1 MPTTIAAAGD
11 DNGNKFTVDTG
22 ATVHC
27 VNDRTV
33 LEHEYERPRRMKI
46 QMANGQILRPE
57 AVGSCRVKLLTETG
71 SVREV
76 VLHGVVYHREFS
88 ENLLS
93 IRRLAVDSG
102 FKGSFGPD
110 ELDNY
115 LMHKKSGDI
124 IRFQY
129 TDALA
134 ERMWAYS
141 SGLSGDT
148 LRRVRSERQHRRCSV
163 CTMLCVLVGCSTG
176 LPAWQGPRGGPRE

>member
-1 MPTTIAAAGD
+1 
-11 DNGNKFTVDTG
+11 
-22 ATVHC
+22 
-27 VNDRTV
+27 
-33 LEHEYERPRRMKI
+33 
-46 QMANGQILRPE
+46 MANGQILRPE

-129 TDALA
+129 TDEGYTLGSALSA
-134 ERMWAYS
+134 KFKIDY
-141 SGLSGDT
+141 DT
-148 LRRVRSERQHRRCSV
+148 VHRRFHC
-163 CTMLCVLVGCSTG
+163 
-176 LPAWQGPRGGPRE
+176 GPRRLGELQHASLNFPSFAWGSADKHTCDHCIAGGMRRRSFPSRVAQKFSYFGERLCSDLCGPFQRDP

>member
-1 MPTTIAAAGD
+1 
-11 DNGNKFTVDTG
+11 
-22 ATVHC
+22 
-27 VNDRTV
+27 
-33 LEHEYERPRRMKI
+33 
-46 QMANGQILRPE
+46 MANGQILRPE

-124 IRFQY
+124 IRFQ
-129 TDALA
+129 
-134 ERMWAYS
+134 
-141 SGLSGDT
+141 
-148 LRRVRSERQHRRCSV
+148 
-163 CTMLCVLVGCSTG
+163 
-176 LPAWQGPRGGPRE
+176 

>member
-1 MPTTIAAAGD
+1 MIYR
-11 DNGNKFTVDTG
+11 VDRARG
-22 ATVHC
+22 ARPY
-27 VNDRTV
+27 RTFRFRHSGFV
-33 LEHEYERPRRMKI
+33 SWLLKQGSNHRRMKI

-124 IRFQY
+124 IRQ
-129 TDALA
+129 
-134 ERMWAYS
+134 RRS
-141 SGLSGDT
+141 RT
-148 LRRVRSERQHRRCSV
+148 L
-163 CTMLCVLVGCSTG
+163 
-176 LPAWQGPRGGPRE
+176 